1 MTMFGELISL
11 RRPSDSSASE
21 KPALSSLSF
30 PVYLLPSLHLPFR
43 RRRATSPSRSPRAAS
58 FSGTLSSSDSSPSSP
73 SSSSFSSV
81 PALSVSNSPAGS
93 PSSPVSPRTPGFSGR
108 RLSRT
113 HPTTLRCRS
122 CAADLAFHSQI
133 VSKSF
138 VGRHGRAYLV
148 APPPPSVKRSQIS
161 SRSSSSGNTGS
172 NSDGRGSVDSSSSS
186 SNAFNQ
192 GYQSVDRNLV
202 NITVGKHE
210 ERQLVTGM
218 HTVADISCAGCG
230 TVVGWKYIDA
240 QDERQKYK
248 VGKFILETRR
258 VIGFHSWEDIE
269 ESNEIMLPHEKKS
282 GHNGEDDS
290 DSIIVFDSDDEDELE
305 DIFTAVW
312 DPVVVAEHRRSRT
325 ASMSRENSGMFY

>member
-1 MTMFGELISL
+1 M
-11 RRPSDSSASE
+11 
-21 KPALSSLSF
+21 
-30 PVYLLPSLHLPFR
+30 
-43 RRRATSPSRSPRAAS
+43 
-58 FSGTLSSSDSSPSSP
+58 
-73 SSSSFSSV
+73 
-81 PALSVSNSPAGS
+81 
-93 PSSPVSPRTPGFSGR
+93 
-108 RLSRT
+108 
-113 HPTTLRCRS
+113 
-122 CAADLAFHSQI
+122 
-133 VSKSF
+133 
-138 VGRHGRAYLV
+138 
-148 APPPPSVKRSQIS
+148 
-161 SRSSSSGNTGS
+161 
-172 NSDGRGSVDSSSSS
+172 DSSSSS